1 MASMDDEERELYERL
16 RTLESITPRIRAAE
30 LGMCAIVEW
39 RVDDLG
45 TGRITICEMRVAD

>member
-1 MASMDDEERELYERL
+1 MDKEERELNAQL

-39 RVDDLG
+39 RVDDLDAG
-45 TGRITICEMRVAD
+45 QVTVCAMGIAD

>member
-1 MASMDDEERELYERL
+1 MDDEERELYERL
-16 RTLESITPRIRAAE
+16 RVLESITPRIRAAE

-45 TGRITICEMRVAD
+45 AGQVTICVMRIAD

>member
-1 MASMDDEERELYERL
+1 MSDEERELNAQL

-39 RVDDLG
+39 RVDDLAAG
-45 TGRITICEMRVAD
+45 QVTICHMRIAD